1 MDNKLNYTEENEE
14 REDGKLSYRTPIY
27 LQLREII
34 RNRIEEGEYLP
45 GTAIPSENKLAE
57 TYGINRLTV
66 RNAVDTLVNEGILRR
81 VQGKGVFV
89 VGDKYEENLDE
100 HGGFVNVMSS
110 GTKRVSIKEQAKIYR
125 PAGNKYANYFN
136 IEPDD
141 LIFCVRHQ
149 ITLDSE
155 PLAIEDIY
163 VPKDVLP
170 KLEVVNSSVFTIKD
184 IFAFYG
190 IEISS
195 MQQTMEIIDGTSKIK
210 KLLLCWVVITG
221 TIMVERL
228 RIAALLSEVTG
239 LHLQF
244 SFMNKIID
252 LKSTA
257 EELLKTHTA
266 VLFV

>member
-66 RNAVDTLVNEGILRR
+66 RNAVDALVNEGILRR

-163 VPKDVLP
+163 VPKMFCR
-170 KLEVVNSSVFTIKD
+170 S
-184 IFAFYG
+184 
-190 IEISS
+190 
-195 MQQTMEIIDGTSKIK
+195 
-210 KLLLCWVVITG
+210 
-221 TIMVERL
+221 
-228 RIAALLSEVTG
+228 
-239 LHLQF
+239 
-244 SFMNKIID
+244 
-252 LKSTA
+252 
-257 EELLKTHTA
+257 
-266 VLFV
+266 